1 MKREI
6 FTTTQFLAICIL
18 IAISAL
24 LGLIGGSIDVFSV
37 LLAISFWM
45 LYSNAKNG
53 KELSGFGLGIGTVKA
68 MWIVGWV
75 FAGIFAVVG
84 LMLMFIPSSV
94 VASAVDFSVDITG
107 PESEELLDAILNFF
121 GQHGMIW
128 LGLAFLLVAVL
139 VAVINFLFNR
149 RFCVFTESLRDCM
162 NKPGWFPEEAEPL
175 RKWMLVLGIL
185 SCLGIFGYA
194 LNDQSSFQNVCRG
207 VAMILGSVWIRNLDD
222 FRLEDIV
229 IENAPSNDNSWYS

>member
-1 MKREI
+1 MGRNTNPPCGTHSLIYGSTRHHVLSCKGVLSDGSEFDTEQAASRE
-6 FTTTQFLAICIL
+6 A
-18 IAISAL
+18 
-24 LGLIGGSIDVFSV
+24 
-37 LLAISFWM
+37 
-45 LYSNAKNG
+45 N
-53 KELSGFGLGIGTVKA
+53 
-68 MWIVGWV
+68 
-75 FAGIFAVVG
+75 
-84 LMLMFIPSSV
+84 P
-94 VASAVDFSVDITG
+94 
-107 PESEELLDAILNFF
+107 LLDAILNFF

-222 FRLEDIV
+222 YRLEDIV

>member
-6 FTTTQFLAICIL
+6 FTTTHFLAICIL

-107 PESEELLDAILNFF
+107 PESEELLDTILNFF

-149 RFCVFTESLRDCM
+149 RFCVFTESLRDCTVPYGSGIWM
-162 NKPGWFPEEAEPL
+162 ITGWKISSLKMLLPTTIPGIPDFKPPAFLPAEFFWVEL
-175 RKWMLVLGIL
+175 FKK
-185 SCLGIFGYA
+185 
-194 LNDQSSFQNVCRG
+194 
-207 VAMILGSVWIRNLDD
+207 
-222 FRLEDIV
+222 
-229 IENAPSNDNSWYS
+229 